1 MIQGCY
7 LLLGEDSWSKGQYI
21 EKVKKEVLVSGN
33 EMMNFFEAQ
42 DKEVVVSQIQDAMD
56 TLPFFAEQKLIL
68 LKETGLF
75 KPGKKEETEKFEALV
90 HQLPDY
96 VVLLIDEKEV
106 DKRSKLFKTIKSKA
120 NIVEF
125 NFPGETVVSQFLKQQ
140 CKEKNLKIEEG
151 TLSYFIQKMPED
163 MAYILG
169 EWDKLTSYVETGF
182 ITREAIDAIC
192 IFSLETRVF
201 EMVKNIVNHEVNAAL
216 EIYSRM
222 IQSKESPIG
231 ILVLIARQFRM
242 MYQVKYLLANRSPL
256 KEIAAQIK
264 LPFFVVKEIGQQVQ
278 GYSFK
283 QLEDILEACLHTDEM
298 IKSGKMESSQC
309 VEMLIMKCLNG

>member
-21 EKVKKEVLVSGN
+21 EKVKKEILANGN
-33 EMMNFFEAQ
+33 DMMNFFEAQ
-42 DKEVVVSQIQDAMD
+42 DKEVIVSQIQDIVD

-75 KPGKKEETEKFEALV
+75 KTGKKEETEKFEVLV
-90 HQLPDY
+90 QQLPDY

-106 DKRSKLFKTIKSKA
+106 DKRNKLYKTIKAKA
-120 NIVEF
+120 QVIEF
-125 NFPGETVVSQFLKQQ
+125 NFPGEEVVSRFLKNQ
-140 CKEKNLKIEEG
+140 CKEQNLSIDEG
-151 TLSYFIQKMPED
+151 TLRYFIQKMPED

-169 EWDKLTSYVETGF
+169 EWEKLTSYVQDRM
-182 ITREAIDAIC
+182 ITKEAIDNIC

-201 EMVKNIVNHEVNAAL
+201 EMVKKIVNHEANEAL

-264 LPFFVVKEIGQQVQ
+264 LPFFVVKEISEQVQ
-278 GYSFK
+278 YYQFK
-283 QLEDILEACLHTDEM
+283 QLEDILEACLQADEM
-298 IKSGKMESSQC
+298 IKTGKMESNKC
-309 VEMLIMKCLNG
+309 VEMLIMTCLNR

>member
-1 MIQGCY
+1 MMKGCY

-21 EKVKKEVLVSGN
+21 EKVKKEILTSGN

-42 DKEVVVSQIQDAMD
+42 DKEVVVSQIQDAVD

-75 KPGKKEETEKFEALV
+75 KAGKKEETEKFETLV
-90 HQLPDY
+90 AHIPDY

-106 DKRSKLFKTIKSKA
+106 DKRNKLYKTIKAKA
-120 NIVEF
+120 QIVEF
-125 NFPGETVVSQFLKQQ
+125 NFPGEENVYKILKNA
-140 CKEKNLKIEEG
+140 CKEKQLSGDEM
-151 TLSYFIQKMPED
+151 TLRYFIQKMPED
-163 MAYILG
+163 MAYILS
-169 EWDKLTSYVETGF
+169 EWEKLISYVQDNV
-182 ITREAIDAIC
+182 ITKEVINEIC

-201 EMVKNIVNHEVNAAL
+201 EMVKEIVNHQGNEAL

-256 KEIAAQIK
+256 KAISAETK
-264 LPFFVVKEIGQQVQ
+264 LPFFVVKEMSEQVQ
-278 GYSFK
+278 HYQFK
-283 QLEDILEACLHTDEM
+283 QLEDILEACLNADEA
-298 IKSGKMESSQC
+298 IKTGKMESSKC
-309 VEMLIMKCLNG
+309 VEMLIMNCLNR

>member
-21 EKVKKEVLVSGN
+21 QKIKDKVLMNGN
-33 EMMNFFEAQ
+33 DMMNFYEAQ
-42 DKEVVVSQIQDAMD
+42 DKEIIVSQIQDAVE

-75 KPGKKEETEKFEALV
+75 KPGKKDETEKFEQLV
-90 HQLPDY
+90 QQLPDY
-96 VVLLIDEKEV
+96 VVLLIDEKDV
-106 DKRSKLFKTIKSKA
+106 DKRSKLFKTIKAKA
-120 NIVEF
+120 EVIEF
-125 NFPGETVVSQFLKQQ
+125 NFPGEAIVAQILKEQ
-140 CKEKNLKIEEG
+140 CKSHGLKIQEG

-163 MAYILG
+163 IAYILG
-169 EWDKLTSYVETGF
+169 EWNKLISYTEDGV
-182 ITREAIDAIC
+182 ITKEAIDTIC

-201 EMVKNIVNHEVNAAL
+201 EMVKKIVSHETNEAL

-256 KEIAAQIK
+256 KEIAAQVK
-264 LPFFVVKEIGQQVQ
+264 LPFFVVKEMSEQVKNY
-278 GYSFK
+278 GFK

-298 IKSGKMESSQC
+298 IKLGKMESSQC
-309 VEMLIMKCLNG
+309 VEMLIMQCLNG

>member
-1 MIQGCY
+1 MMQGCY

-21 EKVKKEVLVSGN
+21 EKVKKEVLASGN
-33 EMMNFFEAQ
+33 EMMNFYEAQ
-42 DKEVVVSQIQDAMD
+42 DKEVIVSQVQDAVD

-75 KPGKKEETEKFEALV
+75 KTGKKEETEKFETLV
-90 HQLPDY
+90 AHIPDY

-106 DKRSKLFKTIKSKA
+106 DKRNKLYKTIKAKA
-120 NIVEF
+120 QIVEF
-125 NFPGETVVSQFLKQQ
+125 HFPGEEAVYQFLKNA
-140 CKEKNLKIEEG
+140 CKEKRLSSDEM
-151 TLSYFIQKMPED
+151 TLRYFIQKMPED
-163 MAYILG
+163 MAYLLG
-169 EWDKLTSYVETGF
+169 EWEKLISYVQDGV
-182 ITREAIDAIC
+182 ITKEAINEIC

-201 EMVKNIVNHEVNAAL
+201 EMVKKIVNHEGNEAL

-256 KEIAAQIK
+256 KEISAETK
-264 LPFFVVKEIGQQVQ
+264 LPFFVVKEMSEQVQ
-278 GYSFK
+278 HYQFK
-283 QLEDILEACLHTDEM
+283 QLEDILEACLNTDEA
-298 IKSGKMESSQC
+298 IKTGKMESSKC
-309 VEMLIMKCLNG
+309 VEKHIMNCLNG

>member
-1 MIQGCY
+1 MMQGCY

-21 EKVKKEVLVSGN
+21 EKVKKEVLASGN
-33 EMMNFFEAQ
+33 EMMNFYEAQ
-42 DKEVVVSQIQDAMD
+42 DKEVIVSQVQDAVD

-75 KPGKKEETEKFEALV
+75 KTGKKEETEKFETLV
-90 HQLPDY
+90 AHIPDY

-106 DKRSKLFKTIKSKA
+106 DKRNKLYKTLKA
-120 NIVEF
+120 KAQIVEF
-125 NFPGETVVSQFLKQQ
+125 HFRGEEAVYQFLIYACLDKRLSSD
-140 CKEKNLKIEEG
+140 EM
-151 TLSYFIQKMPED
+151 TLRYFIQKMPED
-163 MAYILG
+163 MAYLLG
-169 EWDKLTSYVETGF
+169 EWEKLISYVQDGV
-182 ITREAIDAIC
+182 ITKEAINEIC

-201 EMVKNIVNHEVNAAL
+201 EMVKKIVNHEGNEAL

-256 KEIAAQIK
+256 KEISAETK
-264 LPFFVVKEIGQQVQ
+264 LPFFVVKEMSEQVQ
-278 GYSFK
+278 HYQFK
-283 QLEDILEACLHTDEM
+283 QLEDILEACLNTDEA
-298 IKSGKMESSQC
+298 IKTGKMESSKC
-309 VEMLIMKCLNG
+309 VEMLIMNCLNG

>member
-1 MIQGCY
+1 MMQGCY

-21 EKVKKEVLVSGN
+21 EKVKKEVLASGN
-33 EMMNFFEAQ
+33 EMMNFYEAQ
-42 DKEVVVSQIQDAMD
+42 DKEVIVSQVQDAVD

-75 KPGKKEETEKFEALV
+75 KTGKKEETEKFETLV
-90 HQLPDY
+90 AHIPDY

-106 DKRSKLFKTIKSKA
+106 DKRNKLYKTMKA
-120 NIVEF
+120 KAQIVEF
-125 NFPGETVVSQFLKQQ
+125 HFPGEEAVYQFLKNA
-140 CKEKNLKIEEG
+140 CKEKRLSSDEM
-151 TLSYFIQKMPED
+151 TLRYFIQKMPED
-163 MAYILG
+163 MAYLLG
-169 EWDKLTSYVETGF
+169 EWEKLISYVQDGV
-182 ITREAIDAIC
+182 ITKEAINEIC

-201 EMVKNIVNHEVNAAL
+201 EMVKKIVNHEGNEAL

-256 KEIAAQIK
+256 KEISAETK
-264 LPFFVVKEIGQQVQ
+264 LPFFVVKEMSEQVQ
-278 GYSFK
+278 HYQFK
-283 QLEDILEACLHTDEM
+283 QLEDILEACLNTDEA
-298 IKSGKMESSQC
+298 IKTGKMESSKC
-309 VEMLIMKCLNG
+309 VEMLIMNCLNG